1 MTDKKARCSTD
12 GKIRIVLQTFNPET
26 KVAELCREHNL
37 APRTLYTWKER
48 FLQGGRESL
57 GSPGSG
63 RTLKRHAREVEI
75 LKRIIG
81 KYAVANDAL
90 KKTSVGST
98 VIPDVP
104 DLALDANRSMCLM
117 WPSTCT

>member
-1 MTDKKARCSTD
+1 MTDKKTRWSTD
-12 GKIRIVLQTFNPET
+12 EKIRIVLQTFNPET

-57 GSPGSG
+57 RSPSSG
-63 RTLKRHAREVEI
+63 RTLKKHAREVEI

-81 KYAVANDAL
+81 EYAVANDAL
-90 KKTSVGST
+90 KKTSGGS
-98 VIPDVP
+98 
-104 DLALDANRSMCLM
+104 RR
-117 WPSTCT
+117 

>member
-1 MTDKKARCSTD
+1 MDSFV
-12 GKIRIVLQTFNPET
+12 RIINQNT
-26 KVAELCREHNL
+26 KHNL

-75 LKRIIG
+75 LKKIIG
-81 KYAVANDAL
+81 EHAVANDVL
-90 KKTSVGST
+90 KKTSGGS
-98 VIPDVP
+98 
-104 DLALDANRSMCLM
+104 RG
-117 WPSTCT
+117 

>member
-37 APRTLYTWKER
+37 APRILYTWKER

-57 GSPGSG
+57 GRPDSS

-81 KYAVANDAL
+81 EYAVANDAL
-90 KKTSVGST
+90 KKTSGGS
-98 VIPDVP
+98 
-104 DLALDANRSMCLM
+104 RR
-117 WPSTCT
+117 

>member
-1 MTDKKARCSTD
+1 MNDKKTRWSTD
-12 GKIRIVLQTFNPET
+12 EKIRIVLQTFNPET

-37 APRTLYTWKER
+37 APRTLYTWKDR
-48 FLQGGRESL
+48 FLHGGRESL

-81 KYAVANDAL
+81 EYAVANDAL
-90 KKTSVGST
+90 KKTSGGG
-98 VIPDVP
+98 
-104 DLALDANRSMCLM
+104 RG
-117 WPSTCT
+117 